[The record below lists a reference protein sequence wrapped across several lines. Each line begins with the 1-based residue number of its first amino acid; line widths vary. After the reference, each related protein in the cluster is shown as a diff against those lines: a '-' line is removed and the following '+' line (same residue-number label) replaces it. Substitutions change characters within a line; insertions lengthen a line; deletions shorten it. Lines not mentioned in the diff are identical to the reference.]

1 VANRKHLEILE
12 QGVFEWNRW
21 REERPDIVPD
31 LSEAYLREANLVG
44 FDLRDS
50 SLHAAMMLG
59 ADLSNA
65 DLRGANLSD
74 ADIRFAELKGA
85 RLAGARLERTKG
97 VTAGI
102 LRRAQRPMRLQRKLA
117 ESLWPTLLAVVVVGG
132 VVLAVKTLALSG
144 DESEPEA
151 APAAAT
157 TLTPPPEEP
166 RGALTTLLESLRF
179 PEWSIEKAR
188 VQGSVLTIEL
198 SVDDV
203 DETIY
208 LPTLA
213 AACGALEG
221 LPNQSPLREIRILD
235 RTGENGWAYDRPRNC
250 PAIMQAPTHM
260 LRLAAGADSLR
271 WTAQ

>member
-1 VANRKHLEILE
+1 M
-12 QGVFEWNRW
+12 
-21 REERPDIVPD
+21 VPD

-44 FDLRDS
+44 FDLRDC

-65 DLRGANLSD
+65 DLRRANLSD

-102 LRRAQRPMRLQRKLA
+102 LRSAQRPMRLQRKIS
-117 ESLWPTLLAVVVVGG
+117 ESLAPTLLAIALVVG
-132 VVLAVKTLALSG
+132 VVLIVKTLAWNG
-144 DESEPEA
+144 EQAEQ
-151 APAAAT
+151 PAVPVQA
-157 TLTPPPEEP
+157 TLTPPPVEP
-166 RGALTTLLESLRF
+166 RGELTQLLESLRF
-179 PEWSIEKAR
+179 PEWSIDEAR
-188 VQGSVLTIEL
+188 VQGAVLTLRL
-198 SVDDV
+198 SVDEV

-221 LPNQSPLREIRILD
+221 RPTDSPLREIRILE
-235 RTGENGWAYDRPRNC
+235 RTGESGWAYDRPRNC

-271 WTAQ
+271 WTAR